1 MQNGDP
7 PHSFSQPGLLPPEPA
22 NPSPLTPPVG
32 LVLPTQL
39 VQNQIHELAKTLP
52 PPRKQNTACD
62 ACRSRKV
69 KCNRLPGQEK
79 HCQSK
84 NYPCTHY
91 VQQATSE
98 KKRNAAVRR
107 PRGIS
112 TSSRYVFASPSPRS
126 LAADVLFVPVL
137 TCTSVLGSS
146 SPVSSG
152 HSPTGEG
159 STPPWHKSGFGA
171 PWNSKFGGYPN
182 VALQSST
189 PNLLFHLFAPP
200 ESGPS
205 ESIFAFGPFKSRSP
219 AYSAWGEMASKL
231 EEEAFRIEFALDLVE
246 VYFQIVHTRL
256 PLLNPLQFRARLN
269 LQAIGQ
275 RPIISSKQEEPLHP
289 ALIATVIAWGAK
301 FSEHPLLIAD
311 RQRNGGQSLLARTL
325 IDRCREIAEATKVHR
340 IPHKDHVVIALLI
353 ETMQCREYLR
363 RFHGFWLNC
372 GIRNLLGLQINHKSV
387 MADIKDPETRGTM
400 IFAWWMACLAD
411 AFSAFYYR
419 RKPMLDDDDY
429 DIDFYTADP
438 GLQEN
443 MDPEKPSPREQL
455 EGYYSAAHALARISR
470 QIARLLWRPTTDS
483 EGIPVEAALHYS
495 SELSKWRDAHLSKVG
510 VPPNLAAN
518 WDFVSAVSACA
529 SDAQY
534 HVMWIAL
541 FNAMDECGVRDDS
554 LSPSGMNQVETVK
567 RKVFEEALNAS
578 LRVSALAGVLTSNGY
593 LKLDPAVMHVAIIQS
608 GFFLARLGRPE
619 VQNCIEGL
627 EQYSY
632 AYEETKELSQLI
644 RREYEQTLIKGP
656 SFHEMSNAVPRRTPP
671 VDTMNVNSS
680 PNGNGNGIHHAH
692 HDSIVSVSSPSSL
705 VLRSDRI
712 LLACSI

>member
-7 PHSFSQPGLLPPEPA
+7 PHSFSQPGL
-22 NPSPLTPPVG
+22 
-32 LVLPTQL
+32 VLPNQL

-79 HCQSK
+79 HCLSK

-98 KKRNAAVRR
+98 KKRSAATRR

-112 TSSRYVFASPSPRS
+112 TSSS
-126 LAADVLFVPVL
+126 
-137 TCTSVLGSS
+137 
-146 SPVSSG
+146 
-152 HSPTGEG
+152 HSPTGENG
-159 STPPWHKSGFGA
+159 TPPWHKSVFSA
-171 PWNSKFGGYPN
+171 PWNSKVGGYPT
-182 VALQSST
+182 VSLQTST
-189 PNLLFHLFAPP
+189 PSLLFHLFAPP

-205 ESIFAFGPFKSRSP
+205 ESIFAFGPFKARPP
-219 AYSAWGEMASKL
+219 AYSTWGEMASNL
-231 EEEAFRIEFALDLVE
+231 EDETFRIEFAQDLVE

-256 PLLNPLQFRARLN
+256 PLLNPPQFRARLN
-269 LQAIGQ
+269 LQATGQ
-275 RPIISSKQEEPLHP
+275 RPILNGKQEEPLHP

-301 FSEHPLLIAD
+301 FSEHPLLVAD

-325 IDRCREIAEATKVHR
+325 IDRCRETAEATKVHR

-353 ETMQCREYLR
+353 ETLQCQNPNSENG
-363 RFHGFWLNC
+363 FHGFWLNS

-411 AFSAFYYR
+411 AFSSFYYR

-438 GLQEN
+438 IHQEN
-443 MDPEKPSPREQL
+443 VDPEKPSPREQL
-455 EGYYSAAHALARISR
+455 EGYYNAAHALARISR
-470 QIARLLWRPTTDS
+470 QIARLLWKPTTDL
-483 EGIPVEAALHYS
+483 EGIPVDAAVQYS
-495 SELSKWRDAHLSKVG
+495 SELCKWRDAHLAIVG
-510 VPPNLAAN
+510 GLIG
-518 WDFVSAVSACA
+518 A

-541 FNAMDECGVRDDS
+541 FNAMDEFGVRDDS

-567 RKVFEEALNAS
+567 RKVFDEALNAS

-593 LKLDPAVMHVAIIQS
+593 LKLDPAVMHVSIIQA
-608 GFFLARLGRPE
+608 GFFLARVGRPE

-632 AYEETKELSQLI
+632 AYAETKELAQLI
-644 RREYEQTLIKGP
+644 RRDYEQALVKGP
-656 SFHEMSNAVPRRTPP
+656 LFHEMNNAVSRRTPP
-671 VDTMNVNSS
+671 TDTMSAKPS
-680 PNGNGNGIHHAH
+680 ANGNGNWPPCTSRFLGQYEYHILNCRAHVNRMIYRPAVEFSLDILTIHVLP
-692 HDSIVSVSSPSSL
+692 ICRGFVSVTLLFSQVAL
-705 VLRSDRI
+705 IRS
-712 LLACSI
+712 

>member
-7 PHSFSQPGLLPPEPA
+7 SHSFSQPGLLPPGPPH
-22 NPSPLTPPVG
+22 PSPLTPPVG

-79 HCQSK
+79 CQHCQSK

-112 TSSRYVFASPSPRS
+112 TSS
-126 LAADVLFVPVL
+126 
-137 TCTSVLGSS
+137 SS

-152 HSPTGEG
+152 HSPTGESG
-159 STPPWHKSGFGA
+159 SPPWHKSAYGA
-171 PWNSKFGGYPN
+171 PWNSKLGGYPN
-182 VALQSST
+182 APFQST
-189 PNLLFHLFAPP
+189 PNLLYHLFAPP

-205 ESIFAFGPFKSRSP
+205 ESIFAFGPFKPRAP
-219 AYSAWGEMASKL
+219 AYFAWGEMASKL
-231 EEEAFRIEFALDLVE
+231 EEEAFRTEFALDLVE

-269 LQAIGQ
+269 LQATGQ
-275 RPIISSKQEEPLHP
+275 RPAISSRQEEPIHP

-301 FSEHPLLIAD
+301 FSEHPLLVAD
-311 RQRNGGQSLLARTL
+311 RQKNAGQSLLARTL

-353 ETMQCREYLR
+353 ETMQCQNPNTENG
-363 RFHGFWLNC
+363 FHGFWLNS

-411 AFSAFYYR
+411 AFSSFYYR

-429 DIDFYTADP
+429 DIDFYTAEP
-438 GLQEN
+438 GPQEN
-443 MDPEKPSPREQL
+443 VDPEKPSPREQL

-470 QIARLLWRPTTDS
+470 QMARLLWRPTTDS
-483 EGIPVEAALHYS
+483 EGIPVEAAIHYS

-510 VPPNLAAN
+510 VPPNLATN

-534 HVMWIAL
+534 HVIWIGL
-541 FNAMDECGVRDDS
+541 FSAMDEFGVRDDS

-593 LKLDPAVMHVAIIQS
+593 LKLDPAVMHVSIIQA

-632 AYEETKELSQLI
+632 AYEETKELSQMI
-644 RREYEQTLIKGP
+644 RREYEQTVIKGP
-656 SFHEMSNAVPRRTPP
+656 SFHEMSNTIPRRTTPADITNANAP
-671 VDTMNVNSS
+671 A
-680 PNGNGNGIHHAH
+680 NGNGNGVHHAH
-692 HDSIVSVSSPSSL
+692 HDSMVGLSSRAIHSPP
-705 VLRSDRI
+705 I
-712 LLACSI
+712 

>member
-1 MQNGDP
+1 
-7 PHSFSQPGLLPPEPA
+7 
-22 NPSPLTPPVG
+22 
-32 LVLPTQL
+32 
-39 VQNQIHELAKTLP
+39 
-52 PPRKQNTACD
+52 
-62 ACRSRKV
+62 
-69 KCNRLPGQEK
+69 
-79 HCQSK
+79 
-84 NYPCTHY
+84 
-91 VQQATSE
+91 
-98 KKRNAAVRR
+98 
-107 PRGIS
+107 
-112 TSSRYVFASPSPRS
+112 
-126 LAADVLFVPVL
+126 
-137 TCTSVLGSS
+137 
-146 SPVSSG
+146 
-152 HSPTGEG
+152 
-159 STPPWHKSGFGA
+159 
-171 PWNSKFGGYPN
+171 
-182 VALQSST
+182 
-189 PNLLFHLFAPP
+189 
-200 ESGPS
+200 
-205 ESIFAFGPFKSRSP
+205 
-219 AYSAWGEMASKL
+219 MASNL
-231 EEEAFRIEFALDLVE
+231 EEETFRIEFALDLVE

-269 LQAIGQ
+269 LQATGQ
-275 RPIISSKQEEPLHP
+275 RPILSSSKQEEPLHP

-301 FSEHPLLIAD
+301 FSEHPLLVAD

-353 ETMQCREYLR
+353 ETLQCQNPHTENG
-363 RFHGFWLNC
+363 FHGFWLNC
-372 GIRNLLGLQINHKSV
+372 SIRNLLGLQINHKSV

-429 DIDFYTADP
+429 DIDFYTAEPGLPENIDP
-438 GLQEN
+438 G
-443 MDPEKPSPREQL
+443 KPSPREQL
-455 EGYYSAAHALARISR
+455 EFLGYYSAAHALARISR

-483 EGIPVEAALHYS
+483 EGIPVEAALLYS

-541 FNAMDECGVRDDS
+541 FSAMDEYGVRDDS

-567 RKVFEEALNAS
+567 RKVFDEALNAS

-593 LKLDPAVMHVAIIQS
+593 LKLDPAVMHVSIIQA

-632 AYEETKELSQLI
+632 AYEETKELSRMI
-644 RREYEQTLIKGP
+644 RRDYDQALIKGP
-656 SFHEMSNAVPRRTPP
+656 TFHEMSNTVSRRTPP
-671 VDTMNVNSS
+671 ADATITKSS
-680 PNGNGNGIHHAH
+680 VNGNGNGVHAP
-692 HDSIVSVSSPSSL
+692 DSMYLTS
-705 VLRSDRI
+705 
-712 LLACSI
+712 